1 MFFQAL
7 VKLENLDLSKNGL
20 TSWTNRRFYN
30 SSQLSHLSLSNNKFR
45 LLTRAMLEDFDQL
58 EYLDLRMSR
67 EWTVECSI
75 EVVEFYNWAEEKIA
89 RGGLELVGWNKGN
102 DYYCED
108 LKRHEIR
115 SFLDYHENHDLI
127 PAQGEPVDKNKIF
140 SQVSLFTILPLVQ
153 FLNYLA

>member
-1 MFFQAL
+1 MRKILNFFQAL

-30 SSQLSHLSLSNNKFR
+30 SSRLSHLSVSNNKFR
-45 LLTRAMLEDFDQL
+45 TLTRAMLEDFEQL

-75 EVVEFYNWAEEKIA
+75 EVVQFYNWATEKIA
-89 RGGLELVGWNKGN
+89 SGNLELVGWNKGN
-102 DYYCED
+102 DYFCED

-115 SFLDYHENHDLI
+115 SFFDYHENHDLI
-127 PAQGEPVDKNKIF
+127 PVQGAPVDRQKIF
-140 SQVSLFTILPLVQ
+140 SQVYVYFIIHLVD
-153 FLNYLA
+153 N